1 MYYTNWKDI
10 IKWSFIPEW
19 FYAISNDEYI
29 KYYNNII
36 NTSIEHNKRTTEE
49 QKKLLE
55 EKKAKLVESLKS
67 GDFSTVA
74 DLLLG

>member
-1 MYYTNWKDI
+1 MKKLYYKNILWLWFVEWDNPI
-10 IKWSFIPEW
+10 IPAFSE
-19 FYAISNDEYI
+19 YASEEEYVTYIDNI
-29 KYYNNII
+29 KS
-36 NTSIEHNKRTTEE
+36 TLEAQKR
-49 QKKLLE
+49 LLE